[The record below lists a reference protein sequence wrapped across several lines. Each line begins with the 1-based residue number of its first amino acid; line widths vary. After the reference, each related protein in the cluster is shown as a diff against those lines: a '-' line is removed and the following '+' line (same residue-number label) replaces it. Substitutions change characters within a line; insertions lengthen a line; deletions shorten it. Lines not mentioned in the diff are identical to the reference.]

1 MVHQWLTND
10 HVPRNESYVAFQL
23 TTAHRDQSTHYGI
36 YYRASNFFIDE
47 KDGERYHYPDV
58 AQWKYSK
65 MKIKK
70 NPRLGYADDYSGRES
85 RMSAADW
92 AEAMSELQRS
102 RPRPLA
108 KAFGTNGPNEMQLK
122 NWTAQSKDWNSRY
135 RYASKMQK
143 AALIRDNAEFAAR
156 INPRIKKD
164 PEIHIDIGSHNAT
177 RSKRV
182 RTNPKQ
188 PAARDLDQAKKL
200 FRGFTGKEPQGVT
213 RLKIKPFST
222 GLAIGKILGI
232 IYEVSATGEK
242 LKHSFKDSARPHL
255 IVSSDG
261 HQVLICGG
269 RFTFTSRGFV
279 DK

>member
-23 TTAHRDQSTHYGI
+23 TPAHHDLSTRYGI
-36 YYRASNFFIDE
+36 YYGASGFFIDE

-70 NPRLGYADDYSGRES
+70 NPRNDINKRAHN
-85 RMSAADW
+85 W
-92 AEAMSELQRS
+92 EAYRDALV
-102 RPRPLA
+102 LA
-108 KAFGTNGPNEMQLK
+108 ITAPTD
-122 NWTAQSKDWNSRY
+122 AQSNRAAKLAEY
-135 RYASKMQK
+135 FALTMTVKEQEQAKRYAEKIVKRKTGS
-143 AALIRDNAEFAAR
+143 
-156 INPRIKKD
+156 NPRIKKN

-269 RFTFTSRGFV
+269 KFTFTSRGFV

>member
-70 NPRLGYADDYSGRES
+70 NPRVPVLMEKESDATILRRARASYIKGKIIFDKESGNYF
-85 RMSAADW
+85 
-92 AEAMSELQRS
+92 
-102 RPRPLA
+102 LA
-108 KAFGTNGPNEMQLK
+108 TGENLDIGWGPFATKQETEQWLIDLTNQHYPGRFKKTPSMK
-122 NWTAQSKDWNSRY
+122 K
-135 RYASKMQK
+135 
-143 AALIRDNAEFAAR
+143 
-156 INPRIKKD
+156 NPRIKKNPD
-164 PEIHIDIGSHNAT
+164 IHIDIGSHNAT

-182 RTNPKQ
+182 RTNPKP

-200 FRGFTGKEPQGVT
+200 FRGFTGEEPQGVT

-222 GLAIGKILGI
+222 GLAIGKILAI

-269 RFTFTSRGFV
+269 KFTFTSRGFV